1 VSVNVNEDRAA
12 ARDRQREIAEELKAS
27 GALDE
32 IFAQID
38 AGTPLTGE
46 DGLLTGVLKA
56 ALERGLEAELT
67 SHLGYEKG
75 AADASAHP
83 NSRNGTSRKT
93 VST

>member
-1 VSVNVNEDRAA
+1 MRSGLRLVSGSVRSLRSRWPRA
-12 ARDRQREIAEELKAS
+12 RR
-27 GALDE
+27 GE

-56 ALERGLEAELT
+56 APGAGSWVAELT

-75 AADASAHP
+75 AADAAAHP

>member
-1 VSVNVNEDRAA
+1 MSVNVNEDRAA
-12 ARDRQREIAEELKAS
+12 AGERQREIAQELKAS

-46 DGLLTGVLKA
+46 DGLLSGVVKA

-67 SHLGYEKG
+67 SHLGHREGRCGRLG
-75 AADASAHP
+75 APQLS
-83 NSRNGTSRKT
+83 
-93 VST
+93 